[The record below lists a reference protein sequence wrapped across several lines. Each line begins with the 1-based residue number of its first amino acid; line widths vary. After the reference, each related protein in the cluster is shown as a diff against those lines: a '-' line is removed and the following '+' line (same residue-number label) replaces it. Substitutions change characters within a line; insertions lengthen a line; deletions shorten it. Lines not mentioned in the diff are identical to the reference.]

1 MVSRPFF
8 SRSRVLLRLGILLG
22 KTLQLQMGR
31 DVTQENPTSHDN
43 KVQAAQYQLDLILS
57 FFPRVDTL
65 LLALLGVSLAM
76 LGVAFAR
83 APAFTEFGGVQTL
96 GAFTYL
102 GTAVVSFVYL
112 YRGSFPNLDGGF
124 GSLIYFREIA
134 KLEPGEYV
142 RRYLEQ
148 SEGQLSDGIL
158 RQAWRN
164 ACILD
169 SKFKRL
175 KLAYRWLLASAGP
188 WALLLLSFP
197 PGRGA

>member
-1 MVSRPFF
+1 
-8 SRSRVLLRLGILLG
+8 
-22 KTLQLQMGR
+22 MGR
-31 DVTQENPTSHDN
+31 DVTQETNPTSHE
-43 KVQAAQYQLDLILS
+43 KMVQAAQYQLDLILS

-65 LLALLGVSLAM
+65 LVALLGVSLAM

-83 APAFTEFGGVQTL
+83 APALAGFGGMQAL
-96 GAFTYL
+96 GGFTYL
-102 GTAVVSFVYL
+102 ATAAASFVYL

-134 KLEPGEYV
+134 KLEPSEYV
-142 RRYLEQ
+142 RRYSEQ
-148 SEGQLSDGIL
+148 SESQLSDGIL

-169 SKFKRL
+169 SKFQMLR
-175 KLAYRWLLASAGP
+175 LAYRWLLVSVGP

-197 PGRGA
+197 PGKGG